1 MKTISQ
7 VAQLTGW
14 SAVEPLQHYDEI
26 DLLEAGGCYRWR
38 LPDVWMKLP
47 LNGCNR
53 FCFQGTGFPAEGN
66 QRNYGKIRSMT
77 SRRYSGNRK
86 K

>member
-7 VAQLTGW
+7 VAQLTGV
-14 SAVEPLQHYDEI
+14 SVRTLQYYDEI
-26 DLLEAGGCYRWR
+26 DLLKPAAVTDAGYRMYDEAALER
-38 LPDVWMKLP
+38 LQQILFFRELDFRLRKSKKLW
-47 LNGCNR
+47 
-53 FCFQGTGFPAEGN
+53 
-66 QRNYGKIRSMT
+66 KIRSMT